1 MPFYTLKIILYIIK
15 KIKYCSKPFFYLS
28 GNEYIKV
35 WIINQKLFYN
45 PKSKKR
51 HQTKEKTI
59 IERYIPGFFRHFR
72 ICHTHGPKGCVTC
85 RTQLIFLSFALQVDY
100 FFTNI
105 CEISIDFSTFEVRFI
120 INWRQIKTKLMFA
133 WFIKS
138 FISYKTCILPFY
150 LCYMIYWKEQYFETV
165 HKYDT
170 YLKKMCR
177 FSLKSKTKSYVK
189 RTYLM

>member
-1 MPFYTLKIILYIIK
+1 MVKTF
-15 KIKYCSKPFFYLS
+15 SYLS

-35 WIINQKLFYN
+35 WIINQKYSYN
-45 PKSKKR
+45 PKFKK
-51 HQTKEKTI
+51 KTPNKRENNYWTI
-59 IERYIPGFFRHFR
+59 HTWIFSSFQNMSYTWAKGVCNVSHAAYFPEFCFAGLTIFF
-72 ICHTHGPKGCVTC
+72 P
-85 RTQLIFLSFALQVDY
+85 
-100 FFTNI
+100 NI

-120 INWRQIKTKLMFA
+120 INWRQIKTKLTFA

-138 FISYKTCILPFY
+138 FISYKTCILPFF
-150 LCYMIYWKEQYFETV
+150 LFYMIHWKEQYFETV

-189 RTYLM
+189 RTCHM